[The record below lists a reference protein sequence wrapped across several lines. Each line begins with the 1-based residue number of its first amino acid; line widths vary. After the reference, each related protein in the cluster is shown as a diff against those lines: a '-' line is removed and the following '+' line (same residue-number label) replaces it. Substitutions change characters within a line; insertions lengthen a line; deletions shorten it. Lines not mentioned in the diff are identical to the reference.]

1 MEEKEEE
8 NKEVEELRKEEG
20 RDMTFT
26 YEIIILNI
34 KEMWKIQKK

>member
-1 MEEKEEE
+1 MED

-26 YEIIILNI
+26 HEIILLNI
-34 KEMWKIQKK
+34 EKM

>member
-1 MEEKEEE
+1 MEEKKEE

-26 YEIIILNI
+26 HEIILLNI
-34 KEMWKIQKK
+34 KEM